1 MANRVV
7 GIEDEDEDEDEDGN
21 DAGLGGWKWEYWEYA
36 VGEAGLCGW
45 RFRRQPRIAGYCRV
59 FPRNRVFRFSGGENH
74 HEIHETRE
82 TGII

>member
-7 GIEDEDEDEDEDGN
+7 GIEDEDEDEDGN
-21 DAGLGGWKWEYWEYA
+21 DAGLGGWKWEYA